1 MLACSKKKLL
11 LARRIGTYSI
21 KKQKK
26 KKKMKIV
33 KMKDEVKRTGK
44 EGKSQLNWF
53 VRYASG
59 ICFWWVPLPSV

>member
-11 LARRIGTYSI
+11 LAKRIGTYSI
-21 KKQKK
+21 KKQKKK

-44 EGKSQLNWF
+44 EGKSQLN
-53 VRYASG
+53 
-59 ICFWWVPLPSV
+59 